1 MEQNLTNQET
11 EIDLREL
18 LAVILHKAVI
28 IILTG
33 ILFGLMALLFSKFLI
48 NPQYQSTTS
57 VYIINRQTQ
66 SAITYSDLQSGIQ
79 LTKDYMEL
87 VKSRP
92 VTEQVIQ
99 ELGLN
104 MSHEQLCG
112 HISVETPADTRIMK
126 ITVTDYDPY
135 LARDV
140 ANAIREAAAVHISAV
155 MDIESVNIVEEANL
169 PARPSSPNV
178 MKNAM
183 IAAMAGLFLAMGLV
197 VLIHI
202 LDDTIKTP
210 EDVEKYLGMSV
221 LASIPLVE
229 IEGAQTKKKKKKKSS
244 KLGNVKQSF
253 EAQKISEA

>member
-1 MEQNLTNQET
+1 MEQKLTNQET

-33 ILFGLMALLFSKFLI
+33 VVFGLMALLFSKFLLS
-48 NPQYQSTTS
+48 PKYESTTS

-140 ANAIREAAAVHISAV
+140 ANAIREAAAVHISSV

-183 IAAMAGLFLAMGLV
+183 IAAIAGIFLAMGLV

-210 EDVEKYLGMSV
+210 EDVEKYLGLSV

-229 IEGAQTKKKKKKKSS
+229 IEGAQTKKKKSS

>member
-1 MEQNLTNQET
+1 MEQKLTNQET

-33 ILFGLMALLFSKFLI
+33 VVFGLMALLFSKFLLS
-48 NPQYQSTTS
+48 PKYESTTS

-140 ANAIREAAAVHISAV
+140 ANAIREAAAVHISSV

-169 PARPSSPNV
+169 PSRPSSPNV